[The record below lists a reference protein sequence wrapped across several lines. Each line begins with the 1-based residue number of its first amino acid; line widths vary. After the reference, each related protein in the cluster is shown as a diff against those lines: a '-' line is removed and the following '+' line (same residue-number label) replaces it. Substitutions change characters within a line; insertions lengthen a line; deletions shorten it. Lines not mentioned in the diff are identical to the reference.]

1 MGMSLSHREWTVEAI
16 NAIPEDGNR
25 YEVIDGEL
33 FVTPAPTWSHQRVSA
48 KLFAA
53 IFTYAGTLGLDAM
66 YAPASVTFT
75 NGTEVQPDIFV
86 IPRLPSGLSPESFA
100 DIGRLVLAVEVLS
113 LRTARVDRTGKL
125 SLYQRENV
133 PEYWIVDSSAR
144 TIERWRPESI
154 EPEILRDSI
163 TWQPIL
169 SCDLLTI
176 DLIALFHEA
185 LGEALGEAR

>member
-33 FVTPAPTWSHQRVSA
+33 FVTPAPTLGHQGVA
-48 KLFAA
+48 AELFMRIAMHVRP
-53 IFTYAGTLGLDAM
+53 LSLDA
-66 YAPASVTFT
+66 YFAPVAVTFSPR
-75 NGTEVQPDIFV
+75 TEVQPDIV
-86 IPRLPSGLSPESFA
+86 VVPRMASGERAEKFA
-100 DIGRLVLAVEVLS
+100 DVGRLVLAVEILS
-113 LRTARVDRTGKL
+113 PRTARVDRTKKL

-133 PEYWIVDSSAR
+133 PEYWIVDSFAR

-154 EPEILRDSI
+154 QPEVLRDSI
-163 TWQPIL
+163 SWQPIL
-169 SCDLLTI
+169 DGDPLTI

-185 LGEALGEAR
+185 LGEAR

>member
-53 IFTYAGTLGLDAM
+53 IYTYACTLALDAI
-66 YAPASVTFT
+66 YAPASVTFSG
-75 NGTEVQPDIFV
+75 GTEVQPDIFV

-100 DIGRLVLAVEVLS
+100 DIGRLVLVVEVLS
-113 LRTARVDRTGKL
+113 LRTARVDRTKKL

-154 EPEILRDSI
+154 EPEILSDSI

-169 SCDLLTI
+169 GCDPLTI

-185 LGEALGEAR
+185 LGEAR